1 MQKIDV
7 KANRQF
13 AIVMTIGCFIFGSLI
28 PLIKRKNVH
37 SWLNLIAFTVLIVGI
52 FWPRFLDR
60 PRLIWLKIGNILGK
74 INTNIIFTFI
84 YLSLFSFIHFIQF
97 VFGRDRLKKR
107 FKKYQSTFDLKDKI
121 SSFNDPF

>member
-13 AIVMTIGCFIFGSLI
+13 AIVMTIGCFIFGSII

-37 SWLNLIAFTVLIVGI
+37 FWLNSIAFIVLIFGI
-52 FWPRFLDR
+52 FWPSFLDR
-60 PRLIWLKIGNILGK
+60 PRLIWLKIGNFLGK

-84 YLSLFSFIHFIQF
+84 YLILFSLVHFIQF
-97 VFGRDRLKKR
+97 FIGRDRLKKR
-107 FKKYQSTFDLKDKI
+107 FKKYQTTFEIKDKI
-121 SSFNDPF
+121 SSFKDPF